1 MHQVLY
7 FDVTLKPHR
16 VCTPKTE
23 YGKNGN
29 SSSCVRNL
37 YLSGSLEGGNEFQN
51 ALSISHAN
59 CMIEHELASSS
70 SRSHKRERARF
81 LKK

>member
-1 MHQVLY
+1 MHQLLY

-37 YLSGSLEGGNEFQN
+37 YLPGSLEGGNEFQN
-51 ALSISHAN
+51 VLFVSHAN
-59 CMIEHELASSS
+59 YMIEHELARVPA
-70 SRSHKRERARF
+70 RSHERAHF

>member
-7 FDVTLKPHR
+7 FNVTLKPHR

-37 YLSGSLEGGNEFQN
+37 YLPGSLEGGNEFQF
-51 ALSISHAN
+51 ISHAYY
-59 CMIEHELASSS
+59 MIEHELA
-70 SRSHKRERARF
+70 RVLDRMHERAHF